1 MSTSVRDETVEKA
14 KQLFRF
20 LKAFAERR
28 TPTRLNIDQHE
39 WRLFL
44 RPIQDLPNIRLGEV
58 FLNDEDRTPDE
69 QATSAALF
77 SVRRPDLTEAPPP
90 PEVLHGWLDG
100 SWKSPQATVVPMLER
115 RTANP
120 YGEAIVTKFEDDP
133 QRTEAYENWKS
144 KWEAWAERELPL
156 RETMRLYEQ
165 LYGVFAQ
172 IRQQSEQLELVLADG
187 ILRKKVA
194 HGTIHHPILLQRVE
208 LEFDADHSEIRLLE
222 ADHPPEIYAPALD
235 AIQETEAYN
244 YARKQLEERGFHP
257 LEDVATSQFF
267 RRVANQLGAHGQFL
281 DEPSKTFQD
290 YPTIERNPLL
300 ILRKRVPGFS
310 EAFGNILEELESG
323 DVELTPAIS
332 RVLGI
337 EPPAQT
343 VRAESV
349 DYDSPWAEPEDILL
363 SKPANAEQI
372 AIARALE
379 RQGTV
384 QVQGPP
390 GTGKSHTIANLIGH
404 LVAQGKRV
412 LVTSHTTKALSVLR
426 GHIAEP
432 IQPLA
437 VAVLENDMAGKVQ
450 LERSVTEILERLGTP
465 REKWAQD
472 VSRLTEQRRQLN
484 SQIDS
489 ITTELR
495 QARESEYRE
504 IILGSESFAPSEAA
518 RWIMINRVGN
528 DWIPGH
534 LSNLSP
540 LPLSEAEFAELY
552 ALNELLTIREESEI
566 GSGLPSR
573 EQIPSP
579 ETMREWVEALNAP
592 ANQGGSRYWPSA
604 PQAKHAGDLDTL
616 GKRLNSLQDEFAAMQ
631 PWEKVIVKAGRTGGG
646 DQKAWEDFAQQLEA
660 VYEQWDNTKAQRLE
674 NDVVLPKDVP
684 IDDLIVCYNKII
696 DRIQSAGKLGL
707 WPLTNPDCKRV
718 IKASQC
724 NGAEPSS
731 QSHFEALKLAAGVVQ
746 RRQMVAS
753 RWKRQ
758 AVPAGLADFESL
770 GAEPERVLLDYA
782 GHIRR
787 RLEFWAAWRGPIQ
800 ALLNSVDF
808 QWKKASDEALTSL
821 NIPDPFDR
829 EVKLLVEYVRPW
841 VAQRRVQV
849 TVLMAERQLT
859 EVLEYLRTYE
869 GEVSLQLRRAIE
881 NRDTDGF
888 AIAFRSLEDLVS
900 KAKHATRRHELLGHV
915 SEVAPDWAQAIK
927 TRTSPHD
934 QSSLPGN
941 VSRAWKWAQ
950 LHQELE
956 RRASLDERE
965 LERKLEHSRRSLQK
979 TTAKLVEAMAW
990 KAQVERVGHEEKQD
1004 LNHWSQIQKKIGK
1017 GKGRRAP
1024 KLIAEARMLL
1034 QRSRNAVPVW
1044 IMPLSRVAESFRSG
1058 RHRFDV
1064 VILDEASQ
1072 CDMLGLL
1079 AWHLGDRVVVV
1090 GDNKQVNP
1098 LDIGTKLDDID
1109 QLIDQFLRDIPGKL
1123 LYDGTYSIYDAA
1135 EANFGNTIR
1144 LREHFR
1150 CVPAIIEYSNQLSY
1164 NGEIRPLR
1172 NPANVPL
1179 PHVAEWVAI
1188 PELNPGERRKINEAE
1203 AKMTVALLKAMAD
1216 SPLYKGKTFGAIT
1229 LLGDEQA
1236 KLIMDLAISKL
1247 SAQQIEALNFISG
1260 NSAQF
1265 QGDERDIIIL
1275 NMVSSPEGRPLRILT
1290 DDRFRQRYN
1299 VAASR
1304 AKDQLWLIHSLDP
1317 DLDLKGEDLR
1327 RGLIAHVRDPDAR
1340 ERVEREKLSLA
1351 ESPFEE
1357 EVIKRLLDAGHAIE
1371 PQVSVGNYRIDLVVG
1386 AGKYRVA
1393 VECDGDRFHGVD
1405 KIPADM
1411 ARQAVLER
1419 AGWKFIRIRGSRF
1432 YRDPEETMQ
1441 WVFAE
1446 LKRYKVEPVIN
1457 APTSAMASGEDLRNE
1472 LELKARQ
1479 IMKRWGWLESGEEDV
1494 EGTADEAEVEFSAV
1508 SSDDESHEVEAE
1520 IWFESD
1526 EESDLEGVEIEEWSD
1541 EDDASLQRLAERR
1554 WGLTPK
1560 SESDVQLEFE
1570 LPEAASNWVTSDAV
1584 GQAPYIE
1591 FHGRIVADPREGPKH
1606 LVANGL
1612 ARIVEQEGPILAK
1625 RAMDIYLRRL
1635 GIRRMGPE
1643 IKEHLTRALKHAI
1656 RHDGV
1661 EAVDERQ
1668 NGQTLDLILRKS
1680 GSPAVVPR
1688 LRGPRDF
1695 SEIPP
1700 SEIVF
1705 VAKQLAAVEAMVY
1718 GSEEH
1723 MRALLECFDLK
1734 RLTEGVRR
1742 ELREILDLSFDQF
1755 DQMHVDD

>member
-1 MSTSVRDETVEKA
+1 MSTSVRDETLEKA

-90 PEVLHGWLDG
+90 PELLHGWLDG
-100 SWKSPQATVVPMLER
+100 SWKSPQATVVPTPER

-120 YGEAIVTKFEDDP
+120 YGETIVTKFEDDP

-290 YPTIERNPLL
+290 YPTLERNPLL

-343 VRAESV
+343 VQAESV

-504 IILGSESFAPSEAA
+504 IILGSESVAPSEAA
-518 RWIMINRVGN
+518 RWVMTNRVGN

-534 LSNLSP
+534 LNCLTP

-552 ALNELLTIREESEI
+552 ALNGLLTIREESEI

-573 EQIPSP
+573 GQIPSP
-579 ETMREWVEALNAP
+579 ESMREWVEALNAP
-592 ANQGGSRYWPSA
+592 VNQGGSRYWPSA
-604 PQAKHAGDLDTL
+604 PQAKHAGELDSL

-724 NGAEPSS
+724 NGTEPSS

-758 AVPAGLADFESL
+758 AVPAGLADFDSL

-782 GHIRR
+782 GLIRR
-787 RLEFWAAWRGPIQ
+787 RLEFGAAWHGPIQ

-808 QWKKASDEALTSL
+808 QWKQASDEALTSL
-821 NIPDPFDR
+821 GIPDPFDR

-859 EVLEYLRTYE
+859 EALAYLRAFE

-900 KAKHATRRHELLGHV
+900 KAKHAARRHELLGRL
-915 SEVAPDWAQAIK
+915 SEVAPDWAQAIQ
-927 TRTSPHD
+927 TRSNPHD
-934 QSSLPGN
+934 QSSLPGH

-965 LERKLEHSRRSLQK
+965 LERALEQCRRSLQR

-990 KAQVERVGHEEKQD
+990 KAQVERVGFTERQTLQLWAATQRRIGRGTGRLAPMLKAKAKKLLEE
-1004 LNHWSQIQKKIGK
+1004 
-1017 GKGRRAP
+1017 A
-1024 KLIAEARMLL
+1024 
-1034 QRSRNAVPVW
+1034 RNAVPVW
-1044 IMPLSRVAESFRSG
+1044 IMPLSRVAESFRSAQM
-1058 RHRFDV
+1058 RFDV

-1079 AWHLGDRVVVV
+1079 AWYLGEQVIVV
-1090 GDNKQVNP
+1090 GDDRQVSP
-1098 LDIGTKLDDID
+1098 LDVGTEVEGV
-1109 QLIDQFLRDIPGKL
+1109 QALISQFLKDIPGSH
-1123 LYDGTYSIYDAA
+1123 LYDGKRSIYDAA
-1135 EANFGNTIR
+1135 SSSFGDTIR
-1144 LREHFR
+1144 LNEHFR
-1150 CVPAIIEYSNQLSY
+1150 CVPAIIGYCSQFY
-1164 NGEIRPLR
+1164 DFEIKPLR
-1172 NPANVPL
+1172 NPSAVPL
-1179 PHVAEWVAI
+1179 PHVAEWVSLS
-1188 PELNPGERRKINEAE
+1188 ELNPYERNKVNEAE
-1203 AKMTVALLKAMAD
+1203 ACMTVSLLKAMAQH
-1216 SPLYKGKTFGAIT
+1216 PIYKGKTFGAIS
-1229 LLGDEQA
+1229 LVGDGQA
-1236 KLIMDLAISKL
+1236 KRIMDLALEKFG
-1247 SAQQIEALNFISG
+1247 AQELESLRFIAG
-1260 NSAQF
+1260 NPAQF
-1265 QGDERDIIIL
+1265 QGDERDVMIL
-1275 NMVSSPEGRPLRILT
+1275 SMVDTPSGSKKPIRNDQI
-1290 DDRFRQRYN
+1290 FRQRYN

-1304 AKDQLWLIHSLDP
+1304 ARDQLWLIHSLDP
-1317 DLDLKGEDLR
+1317 NLDLKGEDLR
-1327 RGLIAHVRDPDAR
+1327 RGLISHVRDPDAR

-1357 EVIKRLLDAGHAIE
+1357 EVIKRLHDAGYAVE
-1371 PQVSVGNYRIDLVVG
+1371 PQVGVGNYRIDLVVG
-1386 AGKYRVA
+1386 TGKHRVA
-1393 VECDGDRFHGVD
+1393 VECDGDRYHGVD

-1457 APTSAMASGEDLRNE
+1457 APESAMSSGEDLRNE

-1479 IMKRWGWLESGEEDV
+1479 IMKGWGWLESIEEDV
-1494 EGTADEAEVEFSAV
+1494 EGTADEAEAEFSSI

-1520 IWFESD
+1520 SWFESD

-1541 EDDASLQRLAERR
+1541 EDDASLQRLAELR
-1554 WGLTPK
+1554 WGLTPN
-1560 SESDVQLEFE
+1560 SDSDVQFDLE
-1570 LPEAASNWVTSDAV
+1570 LPEIGSNWVTSDAV
-1584 GQAPYIE
+1584 GQAPYFE
-1591 FHGRIVADPREGPKH
+1591 FHGRIGADPRVGPKH

-1612 ARIVEQEGPILAK
+1612 ARIVEQEGPIFAK

-1635 GIRRMGPE
+1635 RIKRMSPE

-1742 ELREILDLSFDQF
+1742 ELREILELSFDHF
-1755 DQMHVDD
+1755 NQMQDDD